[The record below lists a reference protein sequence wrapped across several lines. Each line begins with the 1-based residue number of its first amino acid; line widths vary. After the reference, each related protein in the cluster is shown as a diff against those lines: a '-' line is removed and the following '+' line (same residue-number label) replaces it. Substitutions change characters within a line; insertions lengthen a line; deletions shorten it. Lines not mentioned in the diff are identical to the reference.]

1 MSEKHDEKC
10 LNPGARPLIINAEHD
25 LRKLHKILQQVR
37 DIFLL
42 RHVFFHAVLD
52 GIAEFAS
59 DIRFPLFLCTTT
71 FEPFRDGVRRTKMRS
86 RLLACLNGRPQEVA
100 MSRRVQTRFMCI
112 EKLLRCVLQTGV
124 LRRHVSFERPLRQTR
139 NHSDAVFVSANN
151 RQRNCPNF
159 GGHKS

>member
-1 MSEKHDEKC
+1 MTFENYIKFYSKFVTYFFC
-10 LNPGARPLIINAEHD
+10 PC
-25 LRKLHKILQQVR
+25 
-37 DIFLL
+37 IFSCGF
-42 RHVFFHAVLD
+42 RRNRR
-52 GIAEFAS
+52 ICQRYS
-59 DIRFPLFLCTTT
+59 FPFILCTTT

-86 RLLACLNGRPQEVA
+86 RFLACLNGRPQEVA

-139 NHSDAVFVSANN
+139 NHSNAVFVSANN